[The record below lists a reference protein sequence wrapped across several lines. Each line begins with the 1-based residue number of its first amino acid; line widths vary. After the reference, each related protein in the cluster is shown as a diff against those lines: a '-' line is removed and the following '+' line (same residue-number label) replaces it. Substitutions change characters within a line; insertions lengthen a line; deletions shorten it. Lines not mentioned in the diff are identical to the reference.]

1 MGRVVS
7 PKATHLI
14 KLFFKRQC
22 RPYDKGIMR
31 VELVSV
37 LANSTFILLTKKK
50 MKTIEDVIEFII
62 KNSDNTERM
71 DRINKITFPFTSKY
85 NNKFTT
91 KKKETI
97 WI

>member
-1 MGRVVS
+1 
-7 PKATHLI
+7 
-14 KLFFKRQC
+14 
-22 RPYDKGIMR
+22 
-31 VELVSV
+31 
-37 LANSTFILLTKKK
+37 

-85 NNKFTT
+85 NSRFP
-91 KKKETI
+91 KKKDEV